1 MVGEQA
7 AWAGEASARPAPTSK
22 SAIRVDTASAVSAT
36 PEQVAAA
43 VLAQQAQL
51 AHVETQ
57 MQVLRGHLDH
67 VQAQHEH
74 MQRRLSLG
82 TPAPEQAPGEGWQPP
97 LALASPPAWAGS
109 GLPWSPTPQR
119 PASPLVGACSS
130 AAGAATGAG
139 FVVGSDAGSC
149 AGSGVGVGVGVPVSP
164 PLAPSG
170 AVAGASSQPLP
181 GVAVGT
187 ASPPPPA
194 ACGGTFRFRCVKMLA
209 EGSNGVVYL
218 SLRRRD
224 EPAQE
229 GPLPSYCFE
238 GAGAG
243 AGAAAAEPHAPAQA
257 QRALP
262 TLRLAE
268 ADLHAPLETVA
279 IKAIDPARVGAE
291 LAITRRVCAGD
302 ASPFVVQ
309 LVFVAATSRCVFVG
323 MEFCSGGDLYKLMSS
338 EELRPADVLFYA
350 CEIGEALRH
359 VHARDVLHCDIKP
372 ENVGLGADGH
382 LRLYDF
388 GQSRVLCEEDRN
400 PRTGRREVVTHS
412 GTLPYCCPEVL
423 RRAPHSYESD
433 WWSFAVLVYEM
444 FFGCLPWHTEDDIDT
459 CELIC
464 TAELE
469 LPHEGPPADD
479 LCWDLV
485 QQMLRK
491 NRDARLGYPGGWSD
505 IKQHAWF
512 AKVDWDKCR
521 ARKYAAPFLV
531 V

>member
-1 MVGEQA
+1 MSV
-7 AWAGEASARPAPTSK
+7 P
-22 SAIRVDTASAVSAT
+22 
-36 PEQVAAA
+36 VA
-43 VLAQQAQL
+43 
-51 AHVETQ
+51 
-57 MQVLRGHLDH
+57 
-67 VQAQHEH
+67 
-74 MQRRLSLG
+74 
-82 TPAPEQAPGEGWQPP
+82 PP
-97 LALASPPAWAGS
+97 LAL
-109 GLPWSPTPQR
+109 
-119 PASPLVGACSS
+119 SS
-130 AAGAATGAG
+130 AA
-139 FVVGSDAGSC
+139 
-149 AGSGVGVGVGVPVSP
+149 
-164 PLAPSG
+164 
-170 AVAGASSQPLP
+170 AGASSQPLP

-194 ACGGTFRFRCVKMLA
+194 ARGFTFRFRCVKILG

-218 SLRRRD
+218 SLRRRV
-224 EPAQE
+224 EGGPAQD
-229 GPLPSYCFE
+229 GPLPSSCFE
-238 GAGAG
+238 DAGAT
-243 AGAAAAEPHAPAQA
+243 AAEPHAPAPAPA

-262 TLRLAE
+262 TLHLAE
-268 ADLHAPLETVA
+268 ADVRAPLETVA

-309 LVFVAATSRCVFVG
+309 LVFAAATPSCVFLG
-323 MEFCSGGDLYKLMSS
+323 MEFCSGGDLYTLMSH

-350 CEIGEALRH
+350 CEIGEALGH
-359 VHARDVLHCDIKP
+359 VHSRDVLHCDIKP

-388 GQSRVLCEEDRN
+388 GQSHVLCEQDRN
-400 PRTGRREVVTHS
+400 PRTGRREVVTQS

-423 RRAPHSYESD
+423 RRAPHGCESD

-444 FFGCLPWHTEDDIDT
+444 LFGCLPWYTEDDIDT

-464 TAELE
+464 TSELE

-485 QQMLRK
+485 QHMLRK

-505 IKQHAWF
+505 IKQHPLF
-512 AKVDWDKCR
+512 ATVDWDKCR
-521 ARKYAAPFLV
+521 AKKYAAPFLV